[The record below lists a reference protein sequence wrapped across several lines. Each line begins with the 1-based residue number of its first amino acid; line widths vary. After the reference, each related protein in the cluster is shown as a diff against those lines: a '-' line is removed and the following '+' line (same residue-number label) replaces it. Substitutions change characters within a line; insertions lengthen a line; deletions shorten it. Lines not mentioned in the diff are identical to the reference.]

1 MSKLPK
7 KHQFL
12 DLSDYGRSL
21 GHWIA
26 TKLKNTS
33 LTPIHV
39 TTIFVITGFIA
50 IGLLLKGYLIMSAF
64 LLLLKSVLDAAD
76 GDLARLKKKPSYVGR
91 YYDSIADLILNFCFL
106 LTFWYITDISIIYM
120 IIAFLALQLQGT
132 LYNYYYVILRNSV
145 KGDSTSR
152 IFENNTPKALNG
164 ESQLAVNI
172 FYKIYYLL
180 YIPFDKTIYFMDR
193 NAVKSKPFPKW
204 FMTLVSIYGLGFQ
217 LFIMA
222 LMLVLKLQAFVIPFF
237 IGYSVLIIV
246 FIFIRRVFL
255 KP

>member
-21 GHWIA
+21 GHFIA

-39 TTIFVITGFIA
+39 TTMFIISGLIA
-50 IGLLLKGYLIMSAF
+50 IGLLLNGYLITSAF
-64 LLLLKSVLDAAD
+64 CLLLKSILDAAD

-106 LTFWYITDISIIYM
+106 LSLWYITDISIIYM
-120 IIAFLALQLQGT
+120 IIAFLAIQLQGT

-145 KGDSTSR
+145 K
-152 IFENNTPKALNG
+152 EP
-164 ESQLAVNI
+164 V
-172 FYKIYYLL
+172 
-180 YIPFDKTIYFMDR
+180 
-193 NAVKSKPFPKW
+193 
-204 FMTLVSIYGLGFQ
+204 
-217 LFIMA
+217 LF
-222 LMLVLKLQAFVIPFF
+222 LCV
-237 IGYSVLIIV
+237 
-246 FIFIRRVFL
+246 
-255 KP
+255 

>member
-1 MSKLPK
+1 MSKLPE

-21 GHWIA
+21 GHFIA
-26 TKLKNTS
+26 TKLKDTS

-39 TTIFVITGFIA
+39 TTMFLITGFIA
-50 IGLLLKGYLIMSAF
+50 IGLLLKGYFIASAF
-64 LLLLKSVLDAAD
+64 LLLLKSILDAAD
-76 GDLARLKKKPSYVGR
+76 GELARLKKKPSYVGR
-91 YYDSIADLILNFCFL
+91 YYDSISDLILNFCFL
-106 LTFWYITDISIIYM
+106 LSLWYITDISVVYM
-120 IIAFLALQLQGT
+120 IISFLAIQLQGT

-152 IFENNTPKALNG
+152 IFENTTPKALNG
-164 ESQLAVNI
+164 ESQLGVNF
-172 FYKIYYLL
+172 FYNIYCLL
-180 YIPFDKTIYFMDR
+180 YIPFDKTIYYMDQ

-204 FMTLVSIYGLGFQ
+204 FMTLVSVYGLGFQ

-222 LMLVLKLQAFVIPFF
+222 LMLVLKLQAFIIPFF

-255 KP
+255 KG

>member
-1 MSKLPK
+1 MSKLPVK
-7 KHQFL
+7 YQFL

-21 GHWIA
+21 GYFIA
-26 TKLKNTS
+26 SRLQNTS

-39 TTIFVITGFIA
+39 TSMFIITGFIA
-50 IGLLLKGYLIMSAF
+50 IWLLLNGYLITSAF
-64 LLLLKSVLDAAD
+64 LLLLKSILDAAD

-91 YYDSIADLILNFCFL
+91 YYDSISDLILNFCFL
-106 LTFWYITDISIIYM
+106 LTLWYITDISFIYM
-120 IIAFLALQLQGT
+120 IIAFLAIQLQGT

-152 IFENNTPKALNG
+152 IFENITPKALNG

-172 FYKIYYLL
+172 FYRIYYLL
-180 YIPFDKTIYFMDR
+180 YIPFDKTIYYIDQ

-204 FMTLVSIYGLGFQ
+204 FMTLVSVYGLGFQ

-222 LMLVLKLQAFVIPFF
+222 LMLVLKLQAFIIPFF

-255 KP
+255 KT

>member
-1 MSKLPK
+1 
-7 KHQFL
+7 
-12 DLSDYGRSL
+12 
-21 GHWIA
+21 
-26 TKLKNTS
+26 
-33 LTPIHV
+33 
-39 TTIFVITGFIA
+39 
-50 IGLLLKGYLIMSAF
+50 
-64 LLLLKSVLDAAD
+64 
-76 GDLARLKKKPSYVGR
+76 
-91 YYDSIADLILNFCFL
+91 
-106 LTFWYITDISIIYM
+106 M
-120 IIAFLALQLQGT
+120 IIAFLAIQLQGT

-145 KGDSTSR
+145 KGDLTSR

-180 YIPFDKTIYFMDR
+180 YIPFDKTIYYMDR

-217 LFIMA
+217 LFIIA
-222 LMLVLKLQAFVIPFF
+222 LMLVLKLQAFIIPFF

>member
-1 MSKLPK
+1 
-7 KHQFL
+7 
-12 DLSDYGRSL
+12 
-21 GHWIA
+21 
-26 TKLKNTS
+26 
-33 LTPIHV
+33 
-39 TTIFVITGFIA
+39 
-50 IGLLLKGYLIMSAF
+50 
-64 LLLLKSVLDAAD
+64 
-76 GDLARLKKKPSYVGR
+76 
-91 YYDSIADLILNFCFL
+91 
-106 LTFWYITDISIIYM
+106 M
-120 IIAFLALQLQGT
+120 IIAFLAIQLQGT

-145 KGDSTSR
+145 KGDLTSR
-152 IFENNTPKALNG
+152 IFENNIPKAFNG

-204 FMTLVSIYGLGFQ
+204 FMTMVSIYGLGFQ

-237 IGYSVLIIV
+237 IGYSVLIVV

>member
-7 KHQFL
+7 NHQFL

-21 GHWIA
+21 GHFIA
-26 TKLKNTS
+26 TKLQNTS

-39 TTIFVITGFIA
+39 TTMFIITGFIA
-50 IGLLLKGYLIMSAF
+50 IGLLLNGYLIASAF
-64 LLLLKSVLDAAD
+64 FLLLKSILDAAD
-76 GDLARLKKKPSYVGR
+76 GDLARLKKKPSYIGR
-91 YYDSIADLILNFCFL
+91 YYDSIGDFILNFCFL
-106 LTFWYITDISIIYM
+106 LALWYITDISIIYM
-120 IIAFLALQLQGT
+120 IISFIALQLQGT

-152 IFENNTPKALNG
+152 IFENTAPRALNG

-172 FYKIYYLL
+172 FYKIYYVL
-180 YIPFDKTIYFMDR
+180 YIPFDKTIYYMDQ
-193 NAVKSKPFPKW
+193 NAVKNKPFPKW
-204 FMTLVSIYGLGFQ
+204 FMTLVSLYGLGFQ

-222 LMLVLKLQAFVIPFF
+222 LMLVLKLQAFIIPFF
-237 IGYSVLIIV
+237 IGYSVLILI

>member
-21 GHWIA
+21 GHFIA
-26 TKLKNTS
+26 TKLQNTS

-39 TTIFVITGFIA
+39 TTMFIITGFIA
-50 IGLLLKGYLIMSAF
+50 IWLLLNGYLITSAF
-64 LLLLKSVLDAAD
+64 LLLLKSILDAAD

-91 YYDSIADLILNFCFL
+91 YYDSISDLILNFCFL
-106 LTFWYITDISIIYM
+106 LTLWYITDISFIYM
-120 IIAFLALQLQGT
+120 IIAFLAIQLQGT

-145 KGDSTSR
+145 KGDPTSR
-152 IFENNTPKALNG
+152 IFENSTPKALNG

-172 FYKIYYLL
+172 FYRIYYLL
-180 YIPFDKTIYFMDR
+180 YIPFDKTIYHMDQ
-193 NAVKSKPFPKW
+193 NAIKSKPFPKW

-217 LFIMA
+217 LFIIA
-222 LMLVLKLQAFVIPFF
+222 LMLVLKLQAFIIPFF

-246 FIFIRRVFL
+246 FICIRKVFL
-255 KP
+255 KT

>member
-7 KHQFL
+7 NHQFL

-26 TKLKNTS
+26 SKLQNTP

-39 TTIFVITGFIA
+39 TTMFIITGFIA
-50 IGLLLKGYLIMSAF
+50 IGFLLSGYLIASAF
-64 LLLLKSVLDAAD
+64 FLLLKSILDAAD
-76 GDLARLKKKPSYVGR
+76 GDLARLKKKPSYIGR

-106 LTFWYITDISIIYM
+106 LTLWYITDISIIYM

-180 YIPFDKTIYFMDR
+180 YIPFDKMIYYMDQ

-204 FMTLVSIYGLGFQ
+204 FMTVVSIYGLGFQ
-217 LFIMA
+217 LFIIS
-222 LMLVLKLQAFVIPFF
+222 LMLVLRLQAFIIPFF

-246 FIFIRRVFL
+246 FIFIRKVFL
-255 KP
+255 KH

>member
-7 KHQFL
+7 NHQFL

-21 GHWIA
+21 GHFIA
-26 TKLKNTS
+26 TKLQNTS

-39 TTIFVITGFIA
+39 TTMFIITGFIA
-50 IGLLLKGYLIMSAF
+50 IGLLLNGYLIASAF
-64 LLLLKSVLDAAD
+64 FLLLKSILDAAD
-76 GDLARLKKKPSYVGR
+76 GDLARLKKKPSYIGR
-91 YYDSIADLILNFCFL
+91 YYDSIADFILNFCFL
-106 LTFWYITDISIIYM
+106 LTLWYITDISIIYM
-120 IIAFLALQLQGT
+120 IISFLALQLQGT

-152 IFENNTPKALNG
+152 IFENTTPRALNG

-172 FYKIYYLL
+172 FYKIYYVL
-180 YIPFDKTIYFMDR
+180 YIPFDKTIYYMDK
-193 NAVKSKPFPKW
+193 NALKNKPFPKW
-204 FMTLVSIYGLGFQ
+204 FMTLVSLYGLGFQ

-222 LMLVLKLQAFVIPFF
+222 LMLVLKLQAFIIPFF
-237 IGYSVLIIV
+237 IGYSVLILI

-255 KP
+255 EP